1 MDIDGKEAD
10 MECMD
15 IYIRVSR
22 VGDRKGSSYRSPKQ
36 QEESCRGWAEQNGI
50 EVGKVVTEENI
61 SGGKRAQDR
70 KLEELLRRAEAGV
83 SGGIIVYRINRF
95 GRRMRDTVAAVGRLR
110 DAGKRLVSVDDGYDT
125 DQPSGQILLG
135 VYAGIAEQQLDERTT
150 NWDTTI
156 QEAVAEGKHIACRAP
171 IGYLR
176 RDEVDPV
183 YDAKGKL
190 ERDARLIED
199 PLAARVVREAFEMR
213 RRGDSLGTI
222 AGWMGEQLDRRF
234 SKNGVSAIFANTAY
248 MGIARGPKSASNPGA
263 HTAIVEPELWKAVQ
277 GMKGKYHP
285 RNGSM
290 AAQSVLA
297 GIAHCAACGK
307 RMQVT
312 GRTKPDGSRLA
323 MYVCRHPDCEDQ
335 AIIDVAKLD
344 NYVLGIV
351 QDDPSG
357 PAAGL
362 SAGEERFIDA
372 REALKTAEAEL
383 ERFQDPTLSTELGVD
398 IWRRGLALASKRIN
412 DARQTMWDLQD
423 YDLLDDAEIVELDG
437 RKILYQPWGEDK
449 DADRRTLRR
458 CIGTL
463 TVARSDPKRRR
474 WQPLDERVSL
484 TWADGS
490 LPQVA

>member
-1 MDIDGKEAD
+1 
-10 MECMD
+10 MD

-22 VGDRKGSSYRSPKQ
+22 VGDRTGSAYRSPKQ
-36 QEESCRGWAEQNGI
+36 QEESCRGWAGQNGI
-50 EVGKVVTEENI
+50 EVGKVVKEENV

-70 KLEELLRRAEAGV
+70 QLEELLRRAEANV
-83 SGGIIVYRINRF
+83 SDGIIVYRINRF

-150 NWDTTI
+150 NWDTSV

-176 RDEVDPV
+176 KDEADPQ
-183 YDAKGKL
+183 YDAKGKP
-190 ERDARLIED
+190 ERDARLVED
-199 PLAARVVREAFEMR
+199 PLTARVVREAFEMR
-213 RRGDSLGTI
+213 RRGDSLSVI
-222 AGWMGEQLDRRF
+222 ARWMGEQLGRRF
-234 SKNGVSAIFANTAY
+234 SKTSVSGILANPVY
-248 MGIARGPKSASNPGA
+248 MGIARGPKSASNPDA
-263 HTAIVEPELWKAVQ
+263 HAAIVEPELWKAVQ
-277 GMKGKYHP
+277 RMKGKYHP

-290 AAQSVLA
+290 AAQSILA
-297 GIAHCAACGK
+297 GIVHCAACEK

-312 GRTKPDGSRLA
+312 GRTKPGTSERIA
-323 MYVCRHPDCEDQ
+323 MYVCRHPDCEDP
-335 AIIDVAKLD
+335 AIIDVARMD
-344 NYVLGIV
+344 AYVLSIV
-351 QDDPSG
+351 QADTSG

-362 SAGEERFIDA
+362 TSGEERFIEA

-398 IWRRGLALASKRIN
+398 IWRRGLAFASKRIN
-412 DARQTMWDLQD
+412 EARQLLWDLQD
-423 YDLLDDAEIVELDG
+423 YDLPDDAEIVELDG
-437 RKILYQPWGEDK
+437 RKILYQPWGEDR

-463 TVARSDPKRRR
+463 VVARSDPKRRR

>member
-1 MDIDGKEAD
+1 MA
-10 MECMD
+10 MD

-22 VGDRKGSSYRSPKQ
+22 VGDRKGSAYRSPKQ
-36 QEESCRGWAEQNGI
+36 QEQACRGWAEQNGI
-50 EVGKVVTEENI
+50 EVGAVVLEENV

-70 KLEELLRRAEAGV
+70 QLDELLRKAEADV
-83 SGGIIVYRINRF
+83 SDGIIVYRINRF

-150 NWDTTI
+150 NWDTSV

-176 RDEVDPV
+176 KDEADPQ

-190 ERDARLIED
+190 ERDAHLIEE
-199 PLAARVVREAFEMR
+199 PLTARVVREAFEMR
-213 RRGDSLGTI
+213 RRGDSLSVI
-222 AGWMGEQLDRRF
+222 ARWMGEQLDRRF
-234 SKNGVSAIFANTAY
+234 SKTSVSGVLANPVY
-248 MGIARGPKSASNPGA
+248 MGIARGPKSASNPDA
-263 HTAIVEPELWKAVQ
+263 HAAIVEPELWKAVQ
-277 GMKGKYHP
+277 RMKGKYHP

-297 GIAHCAACGK
+297 GIVHCATCGK

-312 GRTKPDGSRLA
+312 GRTKPDGTRAA

-344 NYVLGIV
+344 NYVLSIV
-351 QDDPSG
+351 QADTSG

-362 SAGEERFIDA
+362 TSGEERFIEA

-398 IWRRGLALASKRIN
+398 IWRRGLALASKRI
-412 DARQTMWDLQD
+412 DVARQLMWDLQD
-423 YDLLDDAEIVELDG
+423 YDLPDDAEIVELDG
-437 RKILYQPWGEDK
+437 RKILYQPWGEDR

-463 TVARSDPKRRR
+463 TVTRSDRRR
-474 WQPLDERVSL
+474 GWQPLDERVSL